1 MNKLFSSDPAIQMNL
16 YIVETTCVFL
26 YKMAMAFWVCGRKP
40 TYVHPV
46 VCLFLLKLMDMNLP
60 FPL

>member
-1 MNKLFSSDPAIQMNL
+1 MNKLFSSDPAIQMKL

-26 YKMAMAFWVCGRKP
+26 YKMAMAFWVRGRKP
-40 TYVHPV
+40 TDDYPV